1 MAETKE
7 EILELKER
15 VTQLE
20 TCYQITSLLN
30 SELNLGKLLDSI
42 MEIARTV
49 MKADACSLLLLDE
62 ETNELVFQ
70 VALSDVSTEIKS
82 MARLKVGQGI
92 ARMVVETGDPLILDD
107 AYTHPKF
114 NPAYDK
120 KTGFNTS
127 VLVCSP
133 LKAKDKIIG
142 VCQIIYSKEHKKTF
156 SERDKDLFAL
166 FCGSAALA
174 IRNAHMHEAL
184 MENQRLEKD
193 MEFAQPVQK
202 SFLPEFPPKHDNFL
216 FAAKALPAK
225 VVGGDYY
232 DFFQTS
238 TETSRKFLI
247 TSPNSLKTNW
257 ILSSN
262 TASWPRLHIN
272 RVGFPSFPN
281 HH

>member
-20 TCYQITSLLN
+20 TYYQITSLLN

-42 MEIARTV
+42 MEITRTV

-92 ARMVVETGDPLILDD
+92 AGMVAETGDPLILDD

-120 KTGFNTS
+120 KTGFNTGA
-127 VLVCSP
+127 LVCSP

-184 MENQRLEKD
+184 MENQRLKKD
-193 MEFAQPVQK
+193 MEFAQPVQE

-225 VVGGDYY
+225 VVGGNYY

-238 TETSRKFLI
+238 TETLRKFLI

-257 ILSSN
+257 TLPSN
-262 TASWPRLHIN
+262 TASWLRLHIN

>member
-82 MARLKVGQGI
+82 MARLKVGQGV
-92 ARMVVETGDPLILDD
+92 AGMVVETGDPLILDD

-120 KTGFNTS
+120 KTGFNTG